1 MLRERLTRLIEPA
14 IEALGYEL
22 VLLEF
27 SAGLKTGTLRL
38 YIDGPHG
45 IALEDCESVSREIAA
60 LLDVE
65 DPIQKAYQLEVSS
78 PGLDRPLVKPE
89 HFQRFLGEKIRV
101 QLLAPVAG
109 RKRLVGALV
118 SSGGGEITVDV
129 DGQALTVA
137 LSDIDRARLV
147 PDYARELSKKRS
159 SDAEDNGDMTHE

>member
-14 IEALGYEL
+14 VEALGYEL

-27 SAGLKTGTLRL
+27 STGLKTGTLRL
-38 YIDGPHG
+38 YIDHPEG

-65 DPIQKAYQLEVSS
+65 DPIQSAYQLEVSS

-89 HFQRFLGEKIRV
+89 HFRRFRGEKARL

-109 RKRLVGALV
+109 RKKLLGTLLGVEAGRVL
-118 SSGGGEITVDV
+118 IQV
-129 DGQALTVA
+129 DGQPFEVA
-137 LSDIDRARLV
+137 IDDIDRARLV
-147 PDYARELSKKRS
+147 PDYARELSKKKLS
-159 SDAEDNGDMTHE
+159 TVEGDGDVKHE